1 MPPSSSTSSF
11 WDAIQYRKLL
21 QMILVLGIGGTFQ
34 AGFQVSM
41 ITFTSPHVKAF
52 LNSTFRDP
60 VPPET
65 LTFLWSLVVSIFAFG
80 GLLGS
85 ILSGYLATKYGKKK
99 CLLGNNLAMLAASL
113 LLASSRWA
121 ASFELILAGR
131 FLCGFCVGLGI
142 PLHPQ
147 YLGEVSPKSLRG
159 FANATASTFWSL
171 GKVCGQVTGQ
181 REVLGSADRWPFL
194 MAFSGLPAL
203 VQLLTLPFFPESPPD
218 LFLCRGDEQRSREAM
233 EAYWGAGKP
242 WRIQEEMEDLW
253 RQKASGVTCSSAG
266 GPRACWSL
274 FRERSHRRQLCL
286 LILLTAGVQL
296 SGIQAIYSYT
306 FEVLSA
312 VGFQEDDIP
321 SLSMG
326 LSAFELLSAL
336 LCSAVIE
343 RFGRRVLLW
352 GGYWVMATVLAG
364 LTLTLSL
371 QHLQPWIPYCS
382 LGLIFGFVF
391 SFGMGPAGATASVRM
406 EIFDQASRPSSFV
419 FSAVLNWVGTLVI
432 GMVFP
437 FIVEHFGQF
446 CFLLLMAV
454 LYLSGF
460 LVYFYLPETKEKS
473 IMEIRKEFDKINFKK
488 ELETSAAP
496 DAPAFCT
503 KL

>member
-1 MPPSSSTSSF
+1 MSPSSSTF

-52 LNSTFRDP
+52 LNTTFQDP
-60 VPPET
+60 ISPET
-65 LTFLWSLVVSIFAFG
+65 LTFLWSSVVSIFAFG

-85 ILSGYLATKYGKKK
+85 IASGYLATKYGKKR
-99 CLLGNNLAMLAASL
+99 CLLGNNLAVLAASL

-131 FLCGFCVGLGI
+131 FLCGFCTGLAV

-159 FANATASTFWSL
+159 FANATASAFWSL

-218 LFLCRGDEQRSREAM
+218 LFLRRGDEQRSREAM
-233 EAYWGAGKP
+233 KAYWGAGKP
-242 WRIQEEMEDLW
+242 WQIQEEMEDLW
-253 RQKASGVTCSSAG
+253 RQKASGGPSSAG
-266 GPRACWSL
+266 GPGACWAL
-274 FRERSHRRQLCL
+274 FRERSLRRQLCL
-286 LILLTAGVQL
+286 LTLLTTAVQL

-306 FEVLSA
+306 FEVLTA
-312 VGFQEDDIP
+312 AGFKEDVIP
-321 SLSMG
+321 SLSVG

-352 GGYWVMATVLAG
+352 GGYWVMASVLAG
-364 LTLTLSL
+364 LTLTLSF

-382 LGLIFGFVF
+382 LGLIFGYVF

-419 FSAVLNWVGTLVI
+419 FSAVLNWLGTLSI
-432 GMVFP
+432 GLVFP
-437 FIVEHFGQF
+437 FIVVRGTYLCQTFSITRNNSNNNYTPLS
-446 CFLLLMAV
+446 LLQKTQ
-454 LYLSGF
+454 S
-460 LVYFYLPETKEKS
+460 S
-473 IMEIRKEFDKINFKK
+473 
-488 ELETSAAP
+488 
-496 DAPAFCT
+496 
-503 KL
+503 